1 MTNQWSVTVNGRE
14 RQITIDHAESG
25 KDVIRVDGRT
35 VARPLNAEEQERVFA
50 IDGFR
55 YTLRREAGGFVVDQI
70 AEPQAHAAADAYANP
85 AVLTGNPDAFGLVPD
100 RKFAALH
107 RYWWVAVVIGIGVMV
122 YFMVPRYEKDAAFRV
137 ETMLADLKDGID
149 AESSLATS
157 IWARNVRGMDSGE
170 LSSANNQ
177 FTRWRNERDFWYEKG
192 FATYKVIA
200 SQVVEGAEV
209 PTAIVTFE
217 IDGDQ
222 YKVLV
227 PERRPIAWA
236 E

>member
-14 RQITIDHAESG
+14 RQITIDQAETG

-35 VARPLNAEEQERVFA
+35 VARPLTAAEQERVFA
-50 IDGFR
+50 IDGYR
-55 YTLRREAGGFVVDQI
+55 YSLRREAGGFAVEQVP
-70 AEPQAHAAADAYANP
+70 EPHSDLPHANP
-85 AVLTGNPDAFGLVPD
+85 AVLTGNPDAFGIVPD
-100 RKFAALH
+100 RKFAALL
-107 RYWWVAVVIGIGVMV
+107 RYWWVAVVIGVGVMI
-122 YFMVPRYEKDAAFRV
+122 YIMVPRYEKDAAFRV
-137 ETMLADLKDGID
+137 ETMLADLKDGAD
-149 AESSLATS
+149 SESSLATT

-170 LSSANNQ
+170 LSAANNQ
-177 FTRWRNERDFWYEKG
+177 FTKWRRERDFFYDKG
-192 FATYKVIA
+192 FTSYKVVE
-200 SQVVEGAEV
+200 SKVVDGAEV

-222 YKVLV
+222 YSVVV